1 MWGCIRTDSPAMT
14 TDIAAFEAPPRRF
27 RVEVS
32 GDAQPSLCE
41 NTNGLAA
48 ARPPCR
54 RIPQISL
61 SEITPVPSIQRI
73 LKRISNILKYGL
85 GEAGRERK
93 RADKERLRKEKFESE
108 RWKKDGD
115 VVTRQYTSYDEY
127 LEHQSAKLDQIEHRL
142 RETEDEDFADF
153 KDRFQ
158 GCKALSEARSVLC
171 LGARLGTEVR
181 ALHALNH
188 FAVGID
194 LNPGENNLYVLP
206 GDFHHIAFPD
216 GSVDAIYTNVMDHV
230 FDLEKV
236 MAEIKRLLRPGGLFV
251 ADLLQGFDEGF
262 VPGEYEATHWRN
274 TDEFV
279 AKLRDMGGFGIE
291 EDREIGQRRRD
302 TWRQVVFRKAA
313 A

>member
-1 MWGCIRTDSPAMT
+1 M
-14 TDIAAFEAPPRRF
+14 
-27 RVEVS
+27 
-32 GDAQPSLCE
+32 
-41 NTNGLAA
+41 
-48 ARPPCR
+48 
-54 RIPQISL
+54 
-61 SEITPVPSIQRI
+61 SETILVPSMQRI
-73 LKRISNILKYGL
+73 VKRITNIFKYGL

-93 RADKERLRKEKFESE
+93 RAAKERLRQEKFESE
-108 RWKKDGD
+108 RWKSDGD
-115 VVTRQYTSYDEY
+115 IATRQYASYKEY
-127 LEHQSAKLDQIEHRL
+127 LEHQSAKLEKVEHRL

-158 GCKALSEARSVLC
+158 GCKALSEAGSVLC

-194 LNPGENNLYVLP
+194 LNPGENNLHVLP

-216 GSVDAIYTNVMDHV
+216 GCLDAIYTNVMDHV
-230 FDLEKV
+230 FDLEQV
-236 MAEIKRLLRPGGLFV
+236 LAEIKRLLRPGGLFV

-262 VPGEYEATHWRN
+262 VPGEYESTHWRN
-274 TDEFV
+274 TDEFIE
-279 AKLRDMGGFGIE
+279 KLRNLSGFGIE